1 MKFSYCR
8 LDHIFNDNGGF
19 RMEEKEVIA
28 IIEAIL
34 FVAGD
39 AVSLKELSEVLGIT
53 DIEMRSW
60 VDRIIDLYNY
70 ERRGLQIIQYQDK
83 IQMSSRS
90 EYASYIEKLLHPIQ
104 KQSLS
109 QAIMETLAIIAY
121 SQPITKSEVE
131 MIRGVKCDYTLS
143 SLVGKDLIIELG
155 RRDTPGK
162 PILYGTSES
171 FLKHFGFTNISDLPH
186 LQSKKEKNT

>member
-1 MKFSYCR
+1 
-8 LDHIFNDNGGF
+8 
-19 RMEEKEVIA
+19 MEEKEVIA

-121 SQPITKSEVE
+121 SQPITKGEVE
-131 MIRGVKCDYTLS
+131 MIRGVKCDYSLS
-143 SLVGKDLIIELG
+143 SLVEKDLIIELG

-171 FLKHFGFTNISDLPH
+171 FLKHFGLTDISDLPQ
-186 LQSKKEKNT
+186 LQSKKENLNT

>member
-1 MKFSYCR
+1 
-8 LDHIFNDNGGF
+8 
-19 RMEEKEVIA
+19 MEEKEVIA

-121 SQPITKSEVE
+121 SQPVTKGEVE
-131 MIRGVKCDYTLS
+131 MIRGVKCDYSLS
-143 SLVGKDLIIELG
+143 SLVEKDLIIELG

-171 FLKHFGFTNISDLPH
+171 FLKHFGLTDISDLPQ
-186 LQSKKEKNT
+186 LQSKKENLNT